1 VLDRDGRVLEDHA
14 APDDPWLPLPERI
27 AAAAAEVRRAPDRVL
42 DERSAYVAVH
52 LLHEVATVGT
62 GAGAAKLGKPAAGKT
77 GTTNDSFDAWF
88 MGFTRGLVAGVW
100 LGFDQNETPLGRA
113 ETGGR
118 AALPIWLEY
127 MQSALGSRPQPEFP
141 VPEGIV
147 LVAIDRRTG
156 KVAADGIPEP
166 FREEAQPV
174 ESTPDRQRVEVQDLF
189 GE

>member
-1 VLDRDGRVLEDHA
+1 
-14 APDDPWLPLPERI
+14 
-27 AAAAAEVRRAPDRVL
+27 
-42 DERSAYVAVH
+42 
-52 LLHEVATVGT
+52 VGT

-118 AALPIWLEY
+118 AALPIWLGY
-127 MQSALGSRPQPEFP
+127 MQGALGERPQPEFP
-141 VPEGIV
+141 VPEGIA

-156 KVAADGIPEP
+156 KPAEDGVLAP

-174 ESTPDRQRVEVQDLF
+174 ADTAERPRLEVQDLF